1 MKKTPTV
8 AYRQRLPW
16 LLLPLSVLLLV
27 ALAACAPGLL
37 NPPREAAELPGAP
50 PTSEPMVMRAPTPT
64 GEPYLGQVAPPSG
77 DGNPTL
83 TLWVEK
89 PTARYEG
96 ALRELIDTFT
106 ARHQISV
113 ELVTVPPELLPDLV
127 TTAATTT
134 TFDLPDVVL
143 APLEYIPG
151 WEEQGILDAEAAT
164 AILEELGPDSF
175 DQEAL
180 QLVSRGGQV
189 AAIPSDGWQQ
199 LLLYRED
206 WFEEKDLPAPTD
218 FEAMLTA
225 AEVISDRTNLI
236 YSFNMPTESSLV
248 ATTRAFE
255 QMAIANG
262 CQLID
267 DKGELLILEDVCRDA
282 LDYYR
287 FLCNSY
293 CPPGVQTEVSALNA
307 YLSGRA
313 GFIVA
318 TPWALAAIAGLD
330 DDYRPTCPDC
340 STPGYLAENTGLV
353 TTIEGRSAQASPQNL
368 GVMTYLGITTAANTE
383 AASTFAHFWFD
394 EGYVDWL
401 AIEPARKV
409 PMRLG
414 TPDEPERFLET
425 WFELP
430 LAGSDE
436 SIADLFGQ
444 EFAET
449 LATDVVNANRWGYTQ
464 GEGALITTIFEDL
477 TLSILLQELLSGY
490 YDADR
495 AAIEGYKRLVELI
508 PDYEYYFDPEPT
520 PENP

>member
-1 MKKTPTV
+1 MKTVPTV
-8 AYRQRLPW
+8 ARRKRLPW

-37 NPPREAAELPGAP
+37 NPPREAAQAPAAP
-50 PTSEPMVMRAPTPT
+50 PTAEPMVMRAPTPT
-64 GEPYLGQVAPPSG
+64 GEPYLGQATLPRG
-77 DGNPTL
+77 TGNPTL

-89 PTARYEG
+89 PNARYEAALDELIEAFTARY
-96 ALRELIDTFT
+96 
-106 ARHQISV
+106 QISV
-113 ELVTVPPELLPDLV
+113 ELVTVSSELLPELI
-127 TTAATTT
+127 TTAATTA

-143 APLEYIPG
+143 APLEYVVG

-164 AILEELGPDSF
+164 AVLAELGPETF
-175 DQEAL
+175 DQGAL
-180 QLVSRGGQV
+180 QLVSSGGQV

-206 WFEEKDLPAPTD
+206 WFAEKELPAPTD

-225 AEVISDRTNLI
+225 AEVISDRTSLI

-267 DKGELLILEDVCRDA
+267 DRGELQILEDVCRDS
-282 LDYYR
+282 LEYYR
-287 FLCNSY
+287 LLCNSY

-307 YLSGRA
+307 FLSGRA
-313 GFIVA
+313 GFILT
-318 TPWALAAIAGLD
+318 TPWALPAVAGLD

-340 STPGYLAENTGLV
+340 DSPRYLAENTGVV
-353 TTIEGRSAQASPQNL
+353 TTIEGRSPQASPENL
-368 GVMTYLGITTAANTE
+368 GEITYLGITTAADTE
-383 AASTFAHFWFD
+383 AASTFARFWFD

-414 TPDEPERFLET
+414 TADAPEQFVEA
-425 WFELP
+425 WYGLP
-430 LAGSDE
+430 LAGSNQT
-436 SIADLFGQ
+436 IADLFGR

-449 LATDVVNANRWGYTQ
+449 LATNVVNLDRWGYTQ

-520 PENP
+520 PES